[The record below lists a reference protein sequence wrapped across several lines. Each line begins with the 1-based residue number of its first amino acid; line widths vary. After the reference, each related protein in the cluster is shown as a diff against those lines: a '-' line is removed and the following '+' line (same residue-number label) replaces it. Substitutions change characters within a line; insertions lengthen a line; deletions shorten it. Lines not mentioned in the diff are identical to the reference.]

1 MKVNFYATLRRITG
15 QKTIDFGLPGGT
27 TVDGLLA
34 AIVDRYPELREELF
48 HKDGTL
54 FDHVHIFI
62 NGRDA
67 PYLDQKL
74 STALEESNTVDVFPA
89 VAGG

>member
-15 QKTIDFGLPGGT
+15 QNSVELDLPGGT

-34 AIVDRYPELREELF
+34 AVLQRYPELRGELYDA
-48 HKDGTL
+48 DGTL
-54 FDHVHIFI
+54 RRNVHIFI

-67 PYLDQKL
+67 PYLDRQL
-74 STALEESNTVDVFPA
+74 ATVLQEPDTVDVFPA
-89 VAGG
+89 VGGG